1 MAVSREEML
10 ATAEAITEN
19 VSLRLLLE
27 SLSRLAQPVIVP
39 PPVVTIP
46 PPDLSAVVTAVNGL
60 KPGVDADEIAKAIV
74 KVIAPIIPSGDG
86 SGTAAALE
94 AVTDALKKLEF
105 RMRGQVPAF
114 GASGPSNISDNP
126 IRQLG
131 QVTVLNPGG
140 PAPAQTRL
148 VDYDVRSDANPV
160 YIGVAAQGS
169 ATSQPVWLIQKLTY
183 DGSSRLIEQESL
195 VNVIWD
201 NRASLGW

>member
-60 KPGVDADEIAKAIV
+60 KPGVDADEIARAIV
-74 KVIAPIIPSGDG
+74 KVIAPIMPSGDG
-86 SGTAAALE
+86 GTAVALE

-126 IRQLG
+126 NRLLG
-131 QVTVLNPGG
+131 IVSVNPIG
-140 PAPAQTRL
+140 PIPNTTRL
-148 VDYDVRSDANPV
+148 LDYAGRTDANPV
-160 YIGVAAQGS
+160 YIGQAPQGTVTS
-169 ATSQPVWLIQKLTY
+169 ALVWQVQKLSY
-183 DGSSRLIEQESL
+183 DNSARLTEQEYLTGIS
-195 VNVIWD
+195 WD
-201 NRASLGW
+201 GRVSAPW